1 MEVSQLKIDGDCYQ
15 DKEMLAKFSR
25 DMSDYRILPALV
37 VAPRNEADI
46 VKTLDFARS
55 RGLGVVSR
63 SGGSGLSGAAV
74 GPGIVLNLKKYMTR
88 IIEMGEHAVVQPGV
102 ILADFVRRAEAH
114 DRMLPAIPSSSP
126 ICALGGNVA
135 TRATG
140 PKTAKYGTMD
150 AFVTSL
156 RFVSARGEV
165 VDTSQRLPDYL
176 DAGPRR
182 LRRRFLADKAS
193 RAIVRRRPF
202 IAGGYNLKALEQYN
216 DPAQQAVH
224 LLVGSVGTLGIVTE
238 IRLGLIRRRPTRG
251 TLVAHF
257 RDDRELGDAVLR
269 LKALAPTALEF
280 SDAACSGRVNGKILN
295 LQDPETTGTLAAE
308 FDDSSEKVQ
317 EGSEILKAYDIS
329 RLWQISAGS
338 PEEEALWRERRQILP
353 TLMKYCRENRLLLP
367 SIIDDVAIHLKDFG
381 AVISDLKDLMRRLG
395 VEVSFYG
402 HAGFGSIHARPV
414 FDPTRGDLKEKIT
427 TVSRETFK
435 VLRKYSGTLV
445 GEHNAGRSRS
455 AYLKEE
461 LGSAYAYLQDIK
473 KLFDPGDLLNPGV
486 LFNTAPLTDLM
497 DLTVRSSGPGRA

>member
-1 MEVSQLKIDGDCYQ
+1 MDVTQLKIDGDCHQ
-15 DKEMLAKFSR
+15 DKEMRAKFSR
-25 DMSDYRILPALV
+25 DMSDYHIEPALV
-37 VAPRNEADI
+37 VEPRNEADI
-46 VKTLDFARS
+46 VRTLAFARS

-74 GPGIVLNLKKYMTR
+74 GPGIILNLKKYMNR
-88 IIEMGEHAVVQPGV
+88 IIETGEHAVVQPGV
-102 ILADFVRRAEAH
+102 ILADFVRRA
-114 DRMLPAIPSSSP
+114 DGLGLMLPAIPSSSP

-140 PKTAKYGTMD
+140 PKTAKYGTID
-150 AFVTSL
+150 AFVTAL
-156 RFVSARGEV
+156 RFVTASGEV
-165 VDTSQRLPDYL
+165 VDTAMTLPDYL
-176 DAGPRR
+176 KDGLNR
-182 LRRRFLADKAS
+182 LRRRFLADEAS

-202 IAGGYNLKALEQYN
+202 IAGGYNLRALEQYN
-216 DPAQQAVH
+216 DPAQLAVH

-238 IRLGLIRRRPTRG
+238 IRLGLIRRRRTQG

-257 RDDRELGDAVLR
+257 KDGRELGDAVLR
-269 LKALAPTALEF
+269 LKALEPTALEF
-280 SDAACSGRVNGKILN
+280 SDAACSGRVNGRILN
-295 LQDPETTGTLAAE
+295 RQDPETVGTLAAE

-338 PEEEALWRERRQILP
+338 PEEEALWQERRQILP
-353 TLMKYCRENRLLLP
+353 SLMKYCREKRLLLP

-381 AVISDLKDLMRRLG
+381 FVIEDLRDLMRRLG
-395 VEVSFYG
+395 VEASFYG

-427 TVSRETFK
+427 MVSRETFK

-455 AYLKEE
+455 TYLLEE
-461 LGSAYAYLQDIK
+461 LGPAHAYLQDIK
-473 KLFDPGDLLNPGV
+473 ELFDPGDLLNPGV
-486 LFNTAPLTDLM
+486 LFNTAPLTDHM
-497 DLTVRSSGPGRA
+497 DLTVRAGVPGLA